1 MVQEVMQ
8 ISTRQRRSSAPTL
21 QANPTALLRVL
32 EDEKPISNALKDRF
46 KLVFDKYEYLVKLCS
61 EQITAT
67 RFKVKENSAF
77 DPSADFLRKPET
89 DHVRTFSPLELV
101 ATGILVS
108 CHMKNRTDEEL
119 IEDVKALRI
128 YLRIKH
134 QDLRLNAHCWATVWR
149 FIYVEMRRRR
159 GLPDEEQ
166 SADQQM
172 DIGDGE
178 AGDGELEDWDRPGS
192 SGSSLT
198 SAESTPE
205 PSSPSNLGDD
215 SDSDD
220 MDENKPP
227 LPAIISSVDRPR
239 RRLNNGTGRRNEAA
253 TQDIK
258 ESIEES
264 NAPIETELNEPS
276 TTANEGT
283 KDITATESSKS
294 SAAEENIQ
302 PPKIKDEVKL
312 VTVTESSKPGLFN
325 EDAQPP
331 SAINDKSTNTVPVV
345 INPSTT
351 PIEKSQPSTS
361 IEEKSKTPTGDLKSN
376 AIVIEEK
383 SISPAATDEKTKDTK
398 PAAISEKTASTAT
411 SATTNLVGKGG
422 EDGNSKPT
430 TPKQAS
436 ENPFVDSLVAS
447 IGAVKRP
454 RPSSRKAPAPKK
466 PRKE

>member
-1 MVQEVMQ
+1 MLQEVMQ
-8 ISTRQRRSSAPTL
+8 LSNRQRRSSAPTL
-21 QANPTALLRVL
+21 QANPNALLRVL

-46 KLVFDKYEYLVKLCS
+46 KFVFDKYEQLVKLCS
-61 EQITAT
+61 DQITAT

-101 ATGILVS
+101 ATAILVS

-149 FIYVEMRRRR
+149 FIYVEMRVRR
-159 GLPDEEQ
+159 GLPAEEQ
-166 SADQQM
+166 STDQHM
-172 DIGDGE
+172 DVGDGE
-178 AGDGELEDWDRPGS
+178 GGDGELEDWDRPGS

-220 MDENKPP
+220 MDEDKPP
-227 LPAIISSVDRPR
+227 LPAIIAQSPPLDRPR
-239 RRLNNGTGRRNEAA
+239 RPLNNGNSGRVEEAA
-253 TQDIK
+253 QETE
-258 ESIEES
+258 ESIEDNKE
-264 NAPIETELNEPS
+264 PIKTNDLKQPLPNDLTEDV
-276 TTANEGT
+276 TARER
-283 KDITATESSKS
+283 SKS
-294 SAAEENIQ
+294 SAVDENLQ
-302 PPKIKDEVKL
+302 SPKMKDEVIPTAL
-312 VTVTESSKPGLFN
+312 SESNKSVPYT
-325 EDAQPP
+325 EDAQDNKNKK
-331 SAINDKSTNTVPVV
+331 IDQ
-345 INPSTT
+345 STT
-351 PIEKSQPSTS
+351 PIEKFQAPARPK
-361 IEEKSKTPTGDLKSN
+361 EKSKTSLDNLESK
-376 AIVIEEK
+376 AIAIDEKIKASATSDEK
-383 SISPAATDEKTKDTK
+383 SILSKDTK
-398 PAAISEKTASTAT
+398 PTGIDEKTTFTST
-411 SATTNLVGKGG
+411 SG
-422 EDGNSKPT
+422 EDSTSKPS
-430 TPKQAS
+430 TPKKAS